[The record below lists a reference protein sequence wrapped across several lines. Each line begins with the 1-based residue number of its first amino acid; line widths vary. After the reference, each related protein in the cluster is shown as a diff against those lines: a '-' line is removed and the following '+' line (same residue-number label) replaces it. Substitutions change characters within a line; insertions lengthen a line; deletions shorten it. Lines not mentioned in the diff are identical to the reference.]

1 MDIPP
6 QTFLIDIFI
15 YTPSCDLL
23 FLWKIKKKI
32 FLEMSLFFL
41 FVCFFYHR
49 MEVNGNQN
57 YVVVT
62 KTPFFKKSSF
72 VLHRK
77 ESHTSLE

>member
-1 MDIPP
+1 VEN
-6 QTFLIDIFI
+6 
-15 YTPSCDLL
+15 
-23 FLWKIKKKI
+23 KKI
-32 FLEMSLFFL
+32 YIFRNVFGF
-41 FVCFFYHR
+41 FVCLFFYHR